1 MPTPPVR
8 PVSAQLTEET
18 GNGVQTE
25 AHSRGFVVVYEIL
38 RAVQQNCNSESKQN
52 LLQVARIPRGGNVF
66 PARDFLAL

>member
-25 AHSRGFVVVYEIL
+25 AHSRGFVVVYE
-38 RAVQQNCNSESKQN
+38 N
-52 LLQVARIPRGGNVF
+52 LEGPSSGIVTANLSVLCGPNMR
-66 PARDFLAL
+66 